1 MRLARLAM
9 FIMGF
14 IIVIAITKGA
24 LVLLIPILAIMI
36 PIIAIVSFSPIGK
49 AIAQSING
57 GVINN
62 SGISVNDFNQLKEK
76 YEKLEDE
83 MNKMREAMI
92 FQDTKKISAA
102 NSNSEENKIKANN
115 QINLEK
121 NL

>member
-76 YEKLEDE
+76 YDEVMNILKVFTYTITHVRREK
-83 MNKMREAMI
+83 
-92 FQDTKKISAA
+92 
-102 NSNSEENKIKANN
+102 NKIADSLAN
-115 QINLEK
+115 QAIDRDGDF
-121 NL
+121 